1 MNKIWILVANQA
13 EAQIYSADRIPGNL
27 VLVDTLKHEEGAAHA
42 RDLTSDAPGRVHDR
56 MGSARH
62 SMEPDTGV
70 KEESRRRFVKKMV
83 ELLESAHFRGDYG
96 RLVLLAA
103 PAVLGVI
110 RKTISGKLTK
120 VVVKEIPKD
129 VIGQDLDKIQEQL
142 RRSFAL
148 K

>member
-1 MNKIWILVANQA
+1 MNKTWVLVANQA
-13 EAQIYSADRIPGNL
+13 EARIYAADRVPGNL
-27 VLVDTLKHEEGAAHA
+27 KLVETLTHEEGAAHA

-70 KEESRRRFVKKMV
+70 KEENRRRFVKKMV
-83 ELLESAHFRGDYG
+83 ERLESAHFRGDYD
-96 RLVLLAA
+96 RLVLLVA

-120 VVVKEIPKD
+120 AVVKEIPKD

-142 RRSFAL
+142 RRSFEL

>member
-1 MNKIWILVANQA
+1 MNTIWILVANQA
-13 EAQIYSADRIPGNL
+13 EARIYSTDRIPGKFTL
-27 VLVDTLKHEEGAAHA
+27 VNILTNKEGAAHA

-70 KEESRRRFVKKMV
+70 KEEGRRRFVKQMV
-83 ELLESAHFRGDYG
+83 GRLEHAYLRGDFK

-110 RKTISGKLTK
+110 RKILSGELAKT
-120 VVVKEIPKD
+120 VVKEIPKD
-129 VIGQDLDKIQEQL
+129 VIGQSMEKIQTQL
-142 RRSFAL
+142 ERSFEL